1 MVSFK
6 GVKEIIL
13 GLVQGL
19 TEFLPV
25 SSSGHL
31 SLFQYI
37 LGKGGIS
44 LPVLLHFGTLLS
56 IFFFFHKDIKK
67 ILVSLIRPK
76 DKELKNYRYLALFIL
91 IGTLPVLIVGPF
103 LIERVKS
110 VWNNIHL
117 LGISFIITG
126 FWLFLSEYFSKKGK
140 GLSFK
145 NGLLIGLA
153 QVFALFPGIS
163 RSGMTIG
170 AGLLC
175 GLKKEEAF
183 RFSFLLSIPAL
194 LGAFFLEVKEI
205 DFSLA
210 SLSGMLTAFIVGLF
224 SLYLLKKIVLQR
236 KLWLFSIYTFILGI
250 TLIIYK

>member
-1 MVSFK
+1 MVFFK

-31 SLFQYI
+31 VLFQYI
-37 LGKGGIS
+37 FGKEGIS
-44 LPVLLHFGTLLS
+44 FPVLLHFGTLLS
-56 IFFFFHKDIKK
+56 ILLFFYKDIKK

-76 DKELKNYRYLALFIL
+76 DKELKKYRYLALFIL

-103 LIERVKS
+103 LIGRVKS
-110 VWNNIHL
+110 EWNNMHL
-117 LGISFIITG
+117 LGISFIITS

-140 GLSFK
+140 GLSCK

-210 SLSGMLTAFIVGLF
+210 SLSGMLTAFLVGLF
-224 SLYLLKKIVLQR
+224 SLYLLKKIVLKR